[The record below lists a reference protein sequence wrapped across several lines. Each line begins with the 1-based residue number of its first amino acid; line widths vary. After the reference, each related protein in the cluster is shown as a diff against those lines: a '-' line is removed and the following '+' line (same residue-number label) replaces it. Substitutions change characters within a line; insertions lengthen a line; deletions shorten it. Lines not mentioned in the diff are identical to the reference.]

1 MTSGAPGPLH
11 VALLA
16 EYYLPRLGGIETF
29 THDLAKALTRRGH
42 QVRVITPTPADASD
56 IGTGVPASE
65 DPESGDFKVV
75 RVPSMALPGVG
86 VPCSPALPRRLRT
99 AIAAAPT
106 DVVHVQASVASLGA
120 LAGGWAG
127 RSLGLP
133 IVTTFHSVLGK
144 HAWLYRWTD
153 AALGWGSWSTV
164 LAAVSPAVSRGVA
177 DTIGREIQVL
187 PNGVDVAWWRVQDGD
202 IPAPDPRTLRV
213 VTVHRLFARKRGLA
227 LLNIVARAQKRR
239 SSDRMIEIT
248 FVGDGPERGILMRRA
263 AELGLS
269 ARFLGSLARTD
280 VRRELLRADVFA
292 LATDEDAFV
301 IAAAEARAVGLP
313 VLAFPTGAMP
323 QLVADGRG
331 GILVESDRE
340 FEDAVV
346 RLLDE
351 PELLA
356 RLKAESLAV
365 PPPYD
370 WSQIVIEQEEA
381 YRLAIELRKGHG
393 SLVPSP

>member
-1 MTSGAPGPLH
+1 MTSGAAEPLH
-11 VALLA
+11 IALLA

-29 THDLAKALTRRGH
+29 TQDLARALIRRGH
-42 QVRVITPTPADASD
+42 HVRVITPTPADASD
-56 IGTGVPASE
+56 IGSGVPASE
-65 DPESGDFKVV
+65 DPECGDFRVV
-75 RVPSMALPGVG
+75 RVPSLALPAVG
-86 VPCSPALPRRLRT
+86 VPCSPALPRRFRT

-106 DVVHVQASVASLGA
+106 DVVHVQASVFSLGA

-144 HAWLYRWTD
+144 RAWLYRWTD

-164 LAAVSPAVSRGVA
+164 LAGVSPAVSRGVA
-177 DTIGREIQVL
+177 DAIGREIQVL
-187 PNGVDVAWWRVQDGD
+187 PNGVDVVWWRVQDGD
-202 IPAPDPRTLRV
+202 LPEPDPRTLRV

-227 LLNIVARAQKRR
+227 LLEIVAAAQKRR
-239 SSDRMIEIT
+239 SSDRRIEIT

-263 AELGLS
+263 AELELS

-301 IAAAEARAVGLP
+301 VAAAEARAAGLP
-313 VLAFPTGAMP
+313 VLAFRTGAMP
-323 QLVADGRG
+323 HLVVDGRG

-340 FEDAVV
+340 LEDAVG

-356 RLKAESLAV
+356 RLKSESLAV

-370 WSQIVIEQEEA
+370 WSQVVIKQEDA
-381 YRLAIELRKGHG
+381 YRLAIELRKGRG